1 MPAIVAAGGGR
12 AAKAVYG
19 DNKAH
24 LELAGRSLVGHAVAA
39 LQRVPEVS
47 EVWVVGDA
55 ARLEATL
62 TRELAGEL
70 CKPLT
75 VVPEF
80 RNLLENAWETYRRL
94 LPGAGPAGRDPTP
107 DERENLVLFLSSDVP
122 LATPQEISA
131 FIKEGAAQE
140 VDYSLGLVS
149 EESMQPFYP
158 EVGSPG
164 EAGKPGIEMAYFNLR
179 EGRMRQSNLHL
190 ARPPKLGKR
199 QHIEELYEHRYQKQL
214 GNALALAWRIFWD
227 EGGGLRV
234 LFYYSLMHLAGVF
247 DRRRWRWLADRFRNW
262 VTIERVERAL
272 GALLKARIRVVIT
285 EGGGCAVD
293 VDNERDFDVMQE
305 RWDDWHARQ
314 QKTVEALYG
323 TALLPER
330 ATEFEVRRWQGGGE
344 DST

>member
-1 MPAIVAAGGGR
+1 MQVPAIVAAGGGR

-19 DNKAH
+19 ENKAH

-55 ARLEATL
+55 ARLEEAL

-70 CKPLT
+70 RKPLT

-107 DERENLVLFLSSDVP
+107 DERENLVLFLSSDLP

-131 FIKEGAAQE
+131 FIKEGAAQG

-158 EVGSPG
+158 EP
-164 EAGKPGIEMAYFNLR
+164 GKPGIEMAYFNLR
-179 EGRMRQSNLHL
+179 EGRVRQSNLHL
-190 ARPPKLGKR
+190 AKPAKLGKR
-199 QHIEELYEHRYQKQL
+199 QPIEELYEHRYQKQL

-247 DRRRWRWLADRFRNW
+247 DRHRWRWLADRFRNW

-272 GALLKARIRVVIT
+272 GALLKARLRVVIT
-285 EGGGCAVD
+285 EGGGCALD
-293 VDNERDFDVMQE
+293 VDNERDFEVIQE
-305 RWDDWHARQ
+305 RYDDWHARQ
-314 QKTVEALYG
+314 QAVVTALYG
-323 TALLPER
+323 KPLLPER
-330 ATEFEVRRWQGGGE
+330 TTDIEIRRLQVERKDAT
-344 DST
+344 